1 MKAKRDR
8 SRTRRHRYGL
18 QLFGAATVLGL
29 IAAGQFYL
37 AARMEGEQVPF
48 IAAVVWAMPFWYL
61 WAILVPAVVFVAR
74 RLPIERTRWISRTA
88 LHLAIAIGF
97 AFVHSLPMFAIQ
109 WFAQPGESLDLA
121 NRSPIAML
129 MVFVAY
135 EFTSNMLAY
144 GTIVGVTHAIGFYRR
159 FRERQL
165 AAIQLETQLAR
176 AQVRALRMQLN
187 PHFLFNAMNS
197 IAMLIRHQERDEAVR
212 TVAGLSDLLRYV
224 LEDTREQ
231 EVPLQQEL
239 EFVQRYLAIEE
250 VRFRDRLE
258 VRIDAEPVT
267 LDALV
272 PNLILQ
278 PLVENAIRH
287 GIAKRA
293 AARSVLVS
301 ARKSGGD
308 LVLEVTDDG
317 PGLAQ
322 APSPEG
328 NGVGLR
334 NTQERLRQLYG
345 ERQAFEIDNGPLQGA
360 VARVS
365 LPYHTTPV
373 TAAVESA

>member
-1 MKAKRDR
+1 MVKRDR
-8 SRTRRHRYGL
+8 GRTRRHWYGL

-29 IAAGQFYL
+29 IAAGQHYL

-61 WAILVPAVVFVAR
+61 WAIMVPAVVSVAR
-74 RLPIERTRWISRTA
+74 RLPIERTRRISRTA
-88 LHLAIAIGF
+88 LHLAIAIVF
-97 AFVHSLPMFAIQ
+97 AFVHSLPMFTIQ
-109 WFAQPGESLDLA
+109 WFAQPSETLDLA
-121 NRSPIAML
+121 NRSPLAML

-144 GTIVGVTHAIGFYRR
+144 GTIVGVTHAIEFYRR

-212 TVAGLSDLLRYV
+212 TIAGLSDLLRYV
-224 LEDTREQ
+224 LEETKEQ
-231 EVPLQQEL
+231 EVPLRQEL

-258 VRIDAEPVT
+258 VHIDADPDV

-278 PLVENAIRH
+278 PLAENAIRH

-293 AARSVLVS
+293 AARLVTVS
-301 ARKSGGD
+301 ARRSADD
-308 LVLEVTDDG
+308 LVLEVSDDG
-317 PGLAQ
+317 PGLTQ
-322 APSPEG
+322 TPSPTG
-328 NGVGLR
+328 NGVGLH

-345 ERQAFEIDNGPLQGA
+345 ERQAFEIADGPTQGA
-360 VARVS
+360 IARITLPLHTDPVA
-365 LPYHTTPV
+365 
-373 TAAVESA
+373 AAAEST